1 MSVPLRQQ
9 ISNFA
14 TGTSVVAELRV
25 APVEDNVVFVA
36 FSAATTLANLTGPS
50 GYTKAVER
58 QGDGIAVQLYYKRAG
73 AAESTTITGASS
85 ASVALKIHAF
95 EVPDLFITG
104 DPIDVTATDDS
115 GIDAVTMLAAG
126 TTAAVDAPNTL
137 AIAAVAAL
145 GGNADFLLV
154 NWSDDYTALSDHETR
169 GLMVGAKVMTEAVSA
184 TTTATWTHASSPTS
198 HKAAGVIATFSL
210 LAPVVLA
217 EPTPRRVA
225 SGRSGTA
232 INVTGTVDTLTTFPV
247 VANHLYLAF
256 IGASRDSG
264 IAADASIPD
273 SHSGGMSWDLDRS
286 HLIGAARRIH
296 MFRAISGT
304 DLAAASISITTAET
318 GCAFWWTIIDVTGV
332 YVSGL
337 NGEEAIRQIEV
348 DSLEP
353 GGTFIETSF
362 TVAPLATNGVIG
374 FMMHGE
380 PERQLVDTTP
390 DVHLLLA
397 ESNIVDSGGQ
407 RVSVDWFQGSDQ
419 TFRWDWASSIH
430 SLVILVEVQVDAV
443 IGGTGFPQVDSLTQ
457 TPFTTNTTSHLVAM
471 PATVEADDLLLMI
484 AAFDGAPTITN
495 PAGWTQLENEAN
507 VSHARLVTAKISDGT
522 EGGTTVDVVT
532 SVIEGGAAQV
542 FRISPWWGTIA
553 TGVAISTRNAVGGV
567 ASNDPPLLAPTSW
580 SAEFTLWLA
589 TLTVATPSSPLNITT
604 YPTSY
609 TDGTET
615 DPGTT
620 TQGALVATARRQTS
634 SPSQDPDPFVMSV
647 NATGSASR
655 VIAIRPSAVDQVTV
669 TVTTD
674 TCDEASGL
682 KEATLSVS
690 PLVATL
696 IIVEDSGVSYTLAP
710 DQPIILDLPD
720 GDYEWEAIVTEG
732 FSVIG
737 GGFGTFTINPCLTR
751 LIRRATASPSTLD

>member
-1 MSVPLRQQ
+1 MTVPLRQQ
-9 ISNFA
+9 ISNLA

-25 APVEDNVVFVA
+25 APVQDNVVFVA

-50 GYTKAVER
+50 GYTKAAER

-137 AIAAVAAL
+137 AIAAVATL

-154 NWSDDYTALSDHETR
+154 DWSNDYTALSDHETR

-184 TTTATWTHASSPTS
+184 TTTATWTHASAPTT

-210 LAPVVLA
+210 DAPVVLA

-232 INVTGTVDTLTTFPV
+232 INTTGTVDTLTTFPV
-247 VANHLYLAF
+247 EANHLYLAF
-256 IGASRDSG
+256 VGASRDSG

-273 SHSGGMSWDLDRS
+273 SHGGGMNWDLDKS
-286 HLIGAARRIH
+286 LFIGAARRLH

-318 GCAFWWTIIDVTGV
+318 ACAFWWTVIDVTGI

-337 NGEEAIRQIEV
+337 NGEEAIRQIATA
-348 DSLEP
+348 SSA
-353 GGTFIETSF
+353 GSTFIETSF
-362 TVAPLATNGVIG
+362 AVTPLATNGVIG

-397 ESNIVDSGGQ
+397 ESNIVDAGGQ
-407 RVSVDWFQGSDQ
+407 RVSVDWFQGNDP
-419 TFRWDWASSIH
+419 TFRWDWASNIH
-430 SLVILVEVQVDAV
+430 ALVILVEVQVDAV
-443 IGGTGFPQVDSLTQ
+443 IGGTGFPQVDSLTE
-457 TPFTTNTTSHLVAM
+457 TVFTTNTTSHLVAM

-484 AAFDGAPTITN
+484 AAFDGAPTVTN
-495 PAGWTQLENEAN
+495 PAGWSELENEAN
-507 VSHARLVTAKISDGT
+507 VSHARLVTAKIAVGT

-553 TGVAISTRNAVGGV
+553 TGVVIGARATAGGV
-567 ASNDPPLLAPTSW
+567 ATNDPPLLAPTSW
-580 SAEFTLWLA
+580 ATEFTLWLA
-589 TLTVATPSSPLNITT
+589 VLTVATPSTALNVTT

-620 TQGALVATARRQTS
+620 TQGALVASARRQTS

-647 NATGSASR
+647 SAAGSASR
-655 VIAIRPSAVDQVTV
+655 VIAVRPSAADQVTV
-669 TVTTD
+669 TITTD
-674 TCDEASGL
+674 TCDDATGF
-682 KEATLSVS
+682 KEATLAVS

-732 FSVIG
+732 FSIVG
-737 GGFGTFTINPCLTR
+737 GGTGTFTINPCLTR